1 MKYIVLLFCLFLQI
15 ATCFSQDK
23 LEVFFDFNKSD
34 LNPIA
39 LKSLENQILTQADT
53 KIVKI
58 HGFCD
63 WKGTNQYNDTLS
75 LQRVQTVFN
84 YLKEQNVQFDES
96 YLGKGFGENF
106 AQNKIQ
112 ASNRKVE
119 IFFTNLTSEV
129 KQKMVKPIKEITLS
143 DQIKQGKKGDNIQ
156 LKNINFLNNS
166 AQIVPSSYRI
176 LYDLLSI
183 MKENPN
189 LKIEIQGHICCQT
202 PNGRDNNVSSARAKA
217 IYDYLV
223 ENKIQKVR
231 LTHKGYGVS
240 KPLYPIPEKNE
251 FEENANRRVEIKIIE
266 N

>member
-1 MKYIVLLFCLFLQI
+1 MKYIALLFCLFLQI
-15 ATCFSQDK
+15 ASCFSQDK

-39 LKSLENQILTQADT
+39 LKTLDNWILNQTDT
-53 KIVKI
+53 KIVKL
-58 HGFCD
+58 HGYCD

-84 YLKEQNVQFDES
+84 YLKEQNVHFDETYIS
-96 YLGKGFGENF
+96 KGFGEIF
-106 AQNKIQ
+106 TQNKTQ
-112 ASNRKVE
+112 ALNRKVD
-119 IFFTNLTSEV
+119 IFYANLTPEV
-129 KQKMVKPIKEITLS
+129 KQKIVQPKKEINLS

-176 LYDLLSI
+176 LFDLLSI

-189 LKIEIQGHICCQT
+189 LKIEIQGHICCQSSK
-202 PNGRDNNVSSARAKA
+202 GKDNNVSSARAKA

-223 ENKIQKVR
+223 ENKIQKER
-231 LTHKGYGVS
+231 LSHKGYGVS

-251 FEENANRRVEIKIIE
+251 FEENSNRRVEIRIIE